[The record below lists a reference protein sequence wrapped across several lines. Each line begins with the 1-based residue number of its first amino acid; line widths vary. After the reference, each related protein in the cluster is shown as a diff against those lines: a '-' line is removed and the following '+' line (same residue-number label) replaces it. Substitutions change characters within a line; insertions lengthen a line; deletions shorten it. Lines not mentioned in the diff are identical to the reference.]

1 MLLSGPALRAL
12 GMALLLSGL
21 VGSVA
26 GAQPS
31 ETSRVLRA
39 TRIDGDRQP
48 TIDGQLDDPI
58 WAEAH
63 EADDF
68 VERRPV
74 QGAIPPV
81 RTAFR
86 VLFDREALYVGIRL
100 EMAEG
105 EEARAV
111 ELARDSLAIFSDDAV
126 TVKVDVRHDHRNT
139 VGFTV
144 NSAGAQLDY
153 IAIDNGRVFRR
164 EVDAVWESA
173 VTEVPG
179 AWIAEMRLPFT
190 ALGLADVVGERVVGL
205 NITRDHNAARG
216 TYDWAAMPVQL
227 GAFSAQHYGDLLGL
241 DDVETGRPLILLPY
255 VLGGLRED
263 DPTRF
268 PSGTPW
274 TVSAG
279 MDARMRLAEDVW
291 GELTALTDFAQV
303 DLDTPQVNLDRFP
316 LFFPE
321 RRPFF
326 LNGLDVFTFGAEGQA
341 QPFFTRR
348 IGLDQDRSEV
358 LIWGGAKAYGR
369 VPLGGS
375 NRLTFGVLDVL
386 TDEDP
391 ITNYGVGR
399 LRLDLGEASYIGAI
413 ATVRTPGDQR
423 NDVTAGADFFVRAAD
438 GKLELSGFAS
448 GSFGPEDPSDDPDA
462 PPPGIER
469 GAAGRLAARYRGRVA
484 RAEISGLWVGPDFD
498 PAVGFVRRQDTV
510 QLDAELT
517 LQRRTDA
524 MGLENVDVI
533 FRGAQLFDSTFDT
546 HQGSRGGAEIALG
559 WVSGWYAYA
568 RADYVEDVVFESF
581 DLAGRTVQPG
591 TYRGL
596 QTFFGISRSDAR
608 NPYFSL
614 DYDAVSSYF
623 GGVRQTASASFGV
636 TATRH
641 VRLVLSG
648 ALSHLELPSYDPFF
662 LWTANAR
669 LTVAPTTT
677 LQLDAIFQVDAVAEV
692 TGTLVRLRWRYL
704 PGSDLFLVYRER
716 RPYGDTRGDPD
727 QALER
732 RALLKLIFRFDALL

>member
-1 MLLSGPALRAL
+1 
-12 GMALLLSGL
+12 MAPLLLGL
-21 VGSVA
+21 VGSAVE
-26 GAQPS
+26 AQPS
-31 ETSRVLRA
+31 EPSRVLRA
-39 TRIDGDRQP
+39 TRIEAGEVP
-48 TIDGQLDDPI
+48 TIDGRLNEPV
-58 WAEAH
+58 WARAE

-74 QGAIPPV
+74 QGALPPV

-100 EMAEG
+100 ENGSG
-105 EEARAV
+105 ERARAV

-144 NSAGAQLDY
+144 NAAGAQLDY

-164 EVDAVWESA
+164 ELDAVWESA
-173 VTEVPG
+173 VVEGPG
-179 AWIAEMRLPFT
+179 AWVVELRLPFT
-190 ALGLADVVGERVVGL
+190 ALGLADVEGERTVGL

-216 TYDWAAMPVQL
+216 TYDWAEMPVQL

-263 DPTRF
+263 DPSRF

-279 MDARMRLAEDVW
+279 MDARMRLGEDVW
-291 GELTALTDFAQV
+291 GELTLLTDFAQV

-348 IGLDQDRSEV
+348 IGLDQDRREV

-375 NRLTFGVLDVL
+375 SRLTFGVLDVV

-391 ITNYGVGR
+391 TTNYGVGR

-413 ATVRTPGDQR
+413 ATLRTPGDQR
-423 NDVTAGADFFVRAAD
+423 NDVTAGADFFVRTAE
-438 GKLELSGFAS
+438 GKLELSGFAA
-448 GSFGPEDPSDDPDA
+448 GSFGPEDPSEDPMD

-469 GAAGRLAARYRGRVA
+469 GAAARLAARYRGRVA
-484 RAEISGLWVGPDFD
+484 RTEVSALWVDPTFD
-498 PAVGFVRRQDTV
+498 PAVGFVRRNDTF
-510 QLDAELT
+510 QLDGSLT
-517 LQRRTDA
+517 LQRRTSK

-533 FRGAQLFDSTFDT
+533 LRGSQLLESNLDT
-546 HQGSRGGAEIALG
+546 QQGRRAGAELALG
-559 WVSGWYAYA
+559 WVSGWYLYA
-568 RADYVEDVVFESF
+568 RADYVEDVVFRAF
-581 DLAGRTVQPG
+581 DLAGRNVRPG
-591 TYRGL
+591 TYQGL
-596 QTFFGISRSDAR
+596 QAFFGLSRSDAR
-608 NPYFSL
+608 NPYFSI
-614 DYDAVSSYF
+614 DYDAVASYF
-623 GGVRQTASASFGV
+623 GGTRQTVSGTFGV
-636 TATRH
+636 IASRH
-641 VRLVLSG
+641 VRAVVSG
-648 ALSHLELPSYDPFF
+648 ALSHIELPTHDPFF
-662 LWTANAR
+662 LWTGNGR
-669 LTVAPTTT
+669 LTVAPTTAV
-677 LQLDAIFQVDAVAEV
+677 QLDAIFQVDGVAEIM
-692 TGTLVRLRWRYL
+692 GTLVRLRWRYL

-716 RPYGDTRGDPD
+716 RPYGDARSDPD
-727 QALER
+727 QRLER
-732 RALLKLIFRFDALL
+732 RALLKMIFRYDALL

>member
-1 MLLSGPALRAL
+1 
-12 GMALLLSGL
+12 MALLA
-21 VGSVA
+21 GSLLGSMA
-26 GAQPS
+26 EAQPS
-31 ETSRVLRA
+31 EPSRVLRA
-39 TRIDGDRQP
+39 TRIDGPGRP
-48 TIDGQLDDPI
+48 TIDGRLDEAI
-58 WAEAH
+58 WAEAE

-74 QGAIPPV
+74 QGARPPV

-100 EMAEG
+100 ELAEG
-105 EEARAV
+105 ERARAV
-111 ELARDSLAIFSDDAV
+111 ELARDSFAIFSDDAV

-144 NSAGAQLDY
+144 NAAGAQLDY

-173 VTEVPG
+173 VVEGPD
-179 AWIAEMRLPFT
+179 AWVVELRLPFT
-190 ALGLADVVGERVVGL
+190 ALGLADVEGERIVGL
-205 NITRDHNAARG
+205 NVTRDHNAARG

-263 DPTRF
+263 DPSRF
-268 PSGTPW
+268 PSGSPW

-279 MDARMRLAEDVW
+279 IDARMRLAEDVW

-348 IGLDQDRSEV
+348 IGLDRDRREV

-369 VPLGGS
+369 VPLGDRS
-375 NRLTFGVLDVL
+375 RLTFGVLDVL

-391 ITNYGVGR
+391 VTNYGVGR

-413 ATVRTPGDQR
+413 ATLRTPGDQR
-423 NDVTAGADFFVRAAD
+423 NDVTTGADFFVRAAE

-448 GSFGPEDPSDDPDA
+448 GSFGPEEPSEDPGA
-462 PPPGIER
+462 PPPGVQR

-484 RAEISGLWVGPDFD
+484 RAEVSALWVDPSFD
-498 PAVGFVRRQDTV
+498 PAVGFVRRNDTF
-510 QLDAELT
+510 QLDATLT
-517 LQRRTDA
+517 LQRRTSA
-524 MGLENVDVI
+524 MGLENVDVV
-533 FRGAQLFDSTFDT
+533 FRGSQLLSSDFDT
-546 HQGSRGGAEIALG
+546 HQGRRGGAELALG
-559 WVSGWYAYA
+559 WVSGWYLYA
-568 RADYVEDVVFESF
+568 RADYVEDVVFQAFS
-581 DLAGRTVQPG
+581 LAGREVQAG
-591 TYRGL
+591 TYQGL
-596 QTFFGISRSDAR
+596 QAFFGLSRSDAR
-608 NPYFSL
+608 NPYFSI
-614 DYDAVSSYF
+614 DYDAVASYF
-623 GGVRQTASASFGV
+623 GGTRQTVSATLGV
-636 TATRH
+636 IATRH
-641 VRLVLSG
+641 VRAVVSG
-648 ALSHLELPSYDPFF
+648 ALSHIELPSHDPFF
-662 LWTANAR
+662 LWTTNAR
-669 LTVAPTTT
+669 LTVAPSTT

-716 RPYGDTRGDPD
+716 RPYGDARSDPD
-727 QALER
+727 QRLER
-732 RALLKLIFRFDALL
+732 RALLKMIFRYDALL